1 MLTQKRSEIFTKEP
15 IGKLRARTEI
25 RSQIMDDVSKFS
37 LGTFNYELEGA
48 FREVQYVP
56 IFPYFYKPQGFDQR
70 SVNT

>member
-1 MLTQKRSEIFTKEP
+1 
-15 IGKLRARTEI
+15 
-25 RSQIMDDVSKFS
+25 MDDVSKFS
-37 LGTFNYELEGA
+37 LGTLNYELEGA